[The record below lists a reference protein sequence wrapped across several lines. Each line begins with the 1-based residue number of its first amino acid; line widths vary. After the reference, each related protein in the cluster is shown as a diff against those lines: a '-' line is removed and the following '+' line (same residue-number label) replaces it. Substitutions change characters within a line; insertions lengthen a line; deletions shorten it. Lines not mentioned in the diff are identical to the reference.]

1 MTVGLDTGFF
11 VRLLQAHPTAQAVW
25 GRILSGELSAAISC
39 LSLYE
44 LEKLGLR
51 GAIEKTAAET
61 LVEDLPHICSVVWLD
76 GPAILG
82 RAARIA
88 HGHGLAMADA
98 IILASLVEAGAT
110 EVYTTDPDLT
120 SRSVGPKVIVL

>member
-11 VRLLQAHPTAQAVW
+11 VRLLQAHPTAQEVW
-25 GRILSGELSAAISC
+25 GRIQSGELSAAISC

-51 GAIEKTAAET
+51 GAIDKAAAKT
-61 LVEDLPHICSVVWLD
+61 LVEELPHVCRVVWLD
-76 GPAILG
+76 GPAVLR
-82 RAARIA
+82 RAARMA

-98 IILASLVEAGAT
+98 IILASLVETGAA
-110 EVYTTDPDLT
+110 EVYTTDPDLR
-120 SRSVGPKVIVL
+120 SRPVGPKVIVL